1 MQRCPVTGLKNY
13 TCEYTE
19 TFDWLLIGQQTIYI
33 MSTIKISQN
42 KVKNSIAV
50 DRCKKPTNGA
60 FFPDSSNIIFKI
72 SWESEPI

>member
-42 KVKNSIAV
+42 KVKNSIAE
-50 DRCKKPTNGA
+50 DRC
-60 FFPDSSNIIFKI
+60 
-72 SWESEPI
+72 

>member
-19 TFDWLLIGQQTIYI
+19 TFDWLIGQQTIYI

-50 DRCKKPTNGA
+50 DRC
-60 FFPDSSNIIFKI
+60 
-72 SWESEPI
+72 

>member
-1 MQRCPVTGLKNY
+1 MAKILAKKKKRMQPCPVSGLKNY

-19 TFDWLLIGQQTIYI
+19 TFDWLIGQQTIYI

-50 DRCKKPTNGA
+50 DRC
-60 FFPDSSNIIFKI
+60 
-72 SWESEPI
+72 